1 MKKRITSL
9 FIFLKKEKKIMKS
22 EKKLKRDA
30 YLLGKGRAIEEA
42 IEYQMRANTDSESL
56 DDILMMNEHFT
67 KLAKRYGLIKEFKE
81 NGII

>member
-1 MKKRITSL
+1 
-9 FIFLKKEKKIMKS
+9 MKS

-30 YLLGKGRAIEEA
+30 YLLGKGRATQEA
-42 IEYQMRANTDSESL
+42 IEYQTGAKNDSESWG
-56 DDILMMNEHFT
+56 DISLMNEHFT